1 MRLLYIFI
9 IFNIFMFGESLFSKE
24 LTEREK
30 FDNLSK
36 EISNWGRWGK
46 NDQLGTLNNISESNI
61 INAKKL
67 VIEGRTISL
76 SRNMSKETNPFNH
89 APIKHKPFI
98 FPADAFGADPKLA
111 QEGAGDVFEIEYHG
125 YSHTHIDAINH
136 FGRNGKMYNGYPFE
150 INSNNEFE
158 NLGVDEI
165 GKSGVISRGILID
178 LPVFF
183 GVDYVEAG
191 TVIRIE
197 DIKNWEKRNN
207 IQIGK
212 GDILLLRTG
221 RWEQLR
227 QKGYWEITKKSTGF
241 HYSVASF
248 LKERDVAA
256 IGCDGVSDVYPS
268 GIKSK
273 KDALH
278 ELVLVDLGMP
288 IFDNMDLD
296 ELSTYLDELGRKT
309 FMFVAN
315 PLKIKGATGAPI
327 NPVAIY

>member
-1 MRLLYIFI
+1 MNKVLIADNVSNAVFGVFDKYKIEYDQKVGLSEDEICAEIGNYSGLVIRSAVTVTEKI
-9 IFNIFMFGESLFSKE
+9 IENAQNLKVIGRPGVGVDNVDLEAASKKNIVVMNTPLGNVQATAE
-24 LTEREK
+24 LTFSIIHALMRNITNANQSMHNKKWEK
-30 FDNLSK
+30 K
-36 EISNWGRWGK
+36 
-46 NDQLGTLNNISESNI
+46 NNI
-61 INAKKL
+61 K
-67 VIEGRTISL
+67 
-76 SRNMSKETNPFNH
+76 
-89 APIKHKPFI
+89 
-98 FPADAFGADPKLA
+98 
-111 QEGAGDVFEIEYHG
+111 
-125 YSHTHIDAINH
+125 
-136 FGRNGKMYNGYPFE
+136 
-150 INSNNEFE
+150 
-158 NLGVDEI
+158 
-165 GKSGVISRGILID
+165 
-178 LPVFF
+178 
-183 GVDYVEAG
+183 
-191 TVIRIE
+191 
-197 DIKNWEKRNN
+197 
-207 IQIGK
+207 IGK

-248 LKERDVAA
+248 LKERDVAV

-296 ELSTYLDELGRKT
+296 SLSKNLERLNRKT

>member
-1 MRLLYIFI
+1 MKKILLSFI
-9 IFNIFMFGESLFSKE
+9 ISLMIVDISIANR
-24 LTEREK
+24 TEREK

-36 EISNWGRWGK
+36 EISNWGRWGE
-46 NDQLGTLNNISESNI
+46 NDQLGTLNNISDISI
-61 INAKKL
+61 IKARKL
-67 VIEGRTISL
+67 VIEGKTISL
-76 SRNMSKETNPFNH
+76 SRNMSKDSNPFNH
-89 APIKHKPFI
+89 APIKHEPFI
-98 FPADAFGADPKLA
+98 FPKDAFGADPDLA
-111 QEGAGDVFEIEYHG
+111 QEGAGDIFEIEYHG
-125 YSHTHIDAINH
+125 YSHTHLDAVNH
-136 FGRNGKMYNGYPFE
+136 FGRDGKMYNGYPFE

-165 GKSGVISRGILID
+165 GKSGIVGRGVLID
-178 LPVFF
+178 LPIFF

-191 TVIRIE
+191 TAITIE
-197 DIKNWEKRNN
+197 DIKKWEEKNN
-207 IQIGK
+207 IKIGK

-227 QKGYWEITKKSTGF
+227 QKGYWEITKKITGF

-248 LKERDVAA
+248 LKERDVAV

-268 GIKSK
+268 GIESK

-296 ELSTYLDELGRKT
+296 ELSAHLDELGRKT